1 MKKLYTLFAV
11 ALAAVAMTSC
21 FDDPGTETFFSGNQV
36 EFADAKLPNGLTETY
51 VRATTTQTDIAEIGL
66 NRVSTSASGAITVN
80 IEVDPSS
87 TAVEGVHY
95 SLSGNSATIAAGE
108 FVGSF
113 PVTVLTG
120 NIDPSES
127 PALVLN
133 ISSATGA
140 DIASNYG
147 SITLNIRVVCP
158 SDISQETDTWSGTTT
173 SRFGTDVAT
182 VTVTPLGAGQYVV
195 SDMSTGLYPR
205 FGFSTTQE
213 LIIADNCNVISYVGP
228 RQTNFTIVPPTGEN
242 TPTEGSW
249 DETTQT
255 LTFYWRDNGNNI
267 DATTVLV
274 KN

>member
-158 SDISQETDTWSGTTT
+158 SDISEETDTWDATSS
-173 SRFGTDVAT
+173 SRFGTFNAT
-182 VTVTPLGAGQYVV
+182 VSVTPLGAGQYVISDV
-195 SDMSTGLYPR
+195 SAGLYAA

-213 LIIADNCNVISYVGP
+213 AIYSDNCNAVTFVARRQAQFAISAPVVEPTVG
-228 RQTNFTIVPPTGEN
+228 N
-242 TPTEGSW
+242 W
-249 DETTQT
+249 DEATQT
-255 LTFYWRDNGNNI
+255 LTVYWSDPNNGING
-267 DATTVLV
+267 TTVLV